1 MHLMLRPDVIEAVA
15 AGKFS
20 VYTYENVDDAIRL
33 LTGVEA
39 GIQDSCGVYPSD
51 TINFLVD
58 RRLREL
64 ADLQRS
70 FDEKSDRGGI

>member
-1 MHLMLRPDVIEAVA
+1 MLRADVIDAVA

-20 VYTYENVDDAIRL
+20 VYTYETVDDAIAL
-33 LTGVEA
+33 LTGISA
-39 GIQDSCGVYPSD
+39 GTGDECGVYPPD

-64 ADLQRS
+64 ADLQRA
-70 FDEKSDRGGI
+70 FAHREERGES